1 MLITLVTYR
10 QLSNI
15 YVHKAE
21 PKEETKTQQEERTVE
36 HNGEHKPEGQEVQQ
50 PDVQIPSP
58 PTYKIPKLKV
68 EEQKAEDVERIED
81 PQAVNRD
88 QSRVIELNE
97 FDFYSPFSEKAED
110 KIKFHRSPRNL
121 DDVQFIDKLNRAK
134 EQRPQDGLTSKPE
147 SVEGILGRIPREY
160 FRVENRYESIDAVLD
175 HITRR
180 REHFMNSINSSPH
193 THYIS
198 KTIEPIVNS
207 VSPHA
212 REVREKFSTAELYDK
227 EAEESLKSPPTYKYN
242 MRGNKNLSN
251 EDLSI
256 FNKGGDR
263 ESTLK
268 LPSEKFNDEKHITF
282 DKPQSSPVQEQEAG
296 NLYDPE
302 NEIINFETND
312 NPEFKLAGIFIL
324 I

>member
-1 MLITLVTYR
+1 MF
-10 QLSNI
+10 
-15 YVHKAE
+15 VHKAE
-21 PKEETKTQQEERTVE
+21 PKEESKILHVDHTEDMKSESSIPKVD
-36 HNGEHKPEGQEVQQ
+36 P
-50 PDVQIPSP
+50 QIPSP
-58 PTYKIPKLKV
+58 PQYKIPKPKV
-68 EEQKAEDVERIED
+68 EEQKPEEVERIED
-81 PQAVNRD
+81 PQSIKRGV
-88 QSRVIELNE
+88 SRVIELKE
-97 FDFYSPFSEKAED
+97 FDFYSPFSEKTDD

-134 EQRPQDGLTSKPE
+134 EQRPHDVLSSKPE

-180 REHFMNSINSSPH
+180 REQFMNSINSSPH

-212 REVREKFSTAELYDK
+212 REMREKFSTAELYEY
-227 EAEESLKSPPTYKYN
+227 EAEGSLKSPPAYKHN
-242 MRGNKNLSN
+242 MKANKNFSN

-256 FNKGGDR
+256 FNKAADK

-268 LPSEKFNDEKHITF
+268 LPSERFDEKHITF
-282 DKPQSSPVQEQEAG
+282 DKPQSSPIQEQEAG
-296 NLYDPE
+296 NLYVPD

-312 NPEFKLAGIFIL
+312 NPEFKLAGMLIL